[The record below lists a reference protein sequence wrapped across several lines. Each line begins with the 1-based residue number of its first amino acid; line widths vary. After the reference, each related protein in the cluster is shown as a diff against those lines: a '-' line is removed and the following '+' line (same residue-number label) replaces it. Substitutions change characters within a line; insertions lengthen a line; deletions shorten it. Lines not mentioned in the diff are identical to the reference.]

1 ISASVSASRGGQP
14 STTTPT
20 APPCDSPQVVMRNRC
35 PKVLPIRWHPPPQ
48 RLSYDISGGAYAVV
62 QGMSSAGADV
72 QVVALTALL
81 MVLVWKQKHRK
92 LRRVPLLSQPRRSEV
107 ST

>member
-1 ISASVSASRGGQP
+1 MSTSESVSRGGQP
-14 STTTPT
+14 SITTPT

-35 PKVLPIRWHPPPQ
+35 PKVLFICWHPPPQ

-72 QVVALTALL
+72 QGIAFAALL
-81 MVLVWKQKHRK
+81 VLLVESRKRQK
-92 LRRVPLLSQPRRSEV
+92 LRRVPILSQPRRSEV